1 MNEVRQIQKEYCSQA
16 MLLAIGVSLI
26 FLLAGAKP
34 ISKGLILGTLFSILN
49 FILIAHGL
57 PFHLNKGR
65 YKTILVCMGSIWLR
79 YALLAV
85 PLIVAAKFEVF
96 NFFAAAAGIFMVQAV
111 ILGHHLGRMMLSMRR
126 PL

>member
-57 PFHLNKGR
+57 PFHLNKGGR
-65 YKTILVCMGSIWLR
+65 RGSIAWPHAHPRLPWR
-79 YALLAV
+79 
-85 PLIVAAKFEVF
+85 
-96 NFFAAAAGIFMVQAV
+96 AG
-111 ILGHHLGRMMLSMRR
+111 GGRTPYPADRAGAT
-126 PL
+126 PEE